1 MLIFIPVL
9 VYVQVFSLGFTMLD
23 DTIFIVENQ
32 LYNKELSNIVQ
43 SFQRGLFNPE
53 QDIYY
58 RPVFLVDFILE
69 SRLFGIN
76 AAGYHFSNLVFHVL
90 CVVLLFFFLKAVR
103 IKQTDAFILSMF
115 FALHPVLVQAVA
127 WIPGRNDMLLMIFFL
142 ASVLL
147 ALKYVRRPVWH
158 LLLIQG
164 ITMLIAL
171 FTKETAV
178 IIPVIILAV
187 IIFIEKASW
196 KRWVPLIAVW
206 IIAVILWSLTRSQA
220 TLLKRNFTLWELIQN
235 GLERTPALL
244 QYLGK
249 IFFPFN
255 LSVFPG
261 INHITIWW
269 GVLALA
275 LVIALIIWSK
285 SYFKVLTL
293 VGLGWFILFLLPVL
307 VVPPSLNDQVFEHR
321 LYIPIVGILLIL
333 SQTRVFVKTVNEE
346 ANLPVNFKSHDDPE
360 AQKQQLKQELK
371 PVTKVT
377 LQPELSSNSPNK
389 HFKPGNQ
396 AVRQSSARNSTYGSN
411 FKPIL
416 AGLILLVY
424 TIITLTRIGH
434 FKDPVTFWG
443 HAVEDN
449 PSSSYA
455 SMMFGLRQEEK
466 PAMKIHLMN
475 AYRLNPDEKMLNYLI
490 GRLEL
495 EAGNYKEAEFHL
507 KRETKISQ
515 IPDNYFNLAMVYF
528 KKNNLD
534 SAAWCLE
541 HVIALDPLHPQANNN
556 LSLLYM
562 QLNRKQEARNL
573 FESMQ
578 QRGVDIPAQFRE
590 FVESKK

>member
-1 MLIFIPVL
+1 MPDSNVVMKKPVKPLSKERKKVVKAGKWYESQRNQVLMLIFIPVL
-9 VYVQVFSLGFTMLD
+9 VYIQVLSLGFTMLD

-32 LYNKELSNIVQ
+32 LYNKDLANIVQ

-103 IKQTDAFILSMF
+103 IKQTDAFILSLF

-147 ALKYVRRPVWH
+147 ALKYVRKPDWY
-158 LLLIQG
+158 LLLLQG

-187 IIFIEKASW
+187 IIFIEKSPW
-196 KRWVPLIAVW
+196 KRWIPLIAVW

-220 TLLKRNFTLWELIQN
+220 TLLKRNFTVWELIQN

-275 LVIALIIWSK
+275 LVIGLIVWSK

-333 SQTRVFVKTVNEE
+333 SQTRLFGDRSDKGN
-346 ANLPVNFKSHDDPE
+346 NLPVN
-360 AQKQQLKQELK
+360 
-371 PVTKVT
+371 
-377 LQPELSSNSPNK
+377 
-389 HFKPGNQ
+389 
-396 AVRQSSARNSTYGSN
+396 RQSPAHNSAFINN

-416 AGLILLVY
+416 AGFVLLAY

-455 SMMFGLRQEEK
+455 SMMYGLRQEEK
-466 PAMKIHLMN
+466 PEMKIHLMN

-541 HVIALDPLHPQANNN
+541 HVITLDPLHPQANNN

-562 QLNRKQEARNL
+562 QLNRKQEARKL

-590 FVESKK
+590 FVESK

>member
-1 MLIFIPVL
+1 MKKPLKAASKDRKQVVKAGKWYEKQTNQVLMLVFIPVL
-9 VYVQVFSLGFTMLD
+9 VYIQVFSLGFTMLD

-32 LYNKELSNIVQ
+32 FYNKDLANIVQ

-103 IKQTDAFILSMF
+103 IKQTDAFILSLF
-115 FALHPVLVQAVA
+115 FALHPVLAQAVA

-147 ALKYVRRPVWH
+147 ALKYVRRPVWY
-158 LLLIQG
+158 LLLLQG
-164 ITMLIAL
+164 IVMLIAL

-196 KRWVPLIAVW
+196 KRWIPLIAVW
-206 IIAVILWSLTRSQA
+206 IMAVILWSLTRSQA

-235 GLERTPALL
+235 GFERTPALI

-269 GVLALA
+269 GVLALV
-275 LVIALIIWSK
+275 LLIGLILWSK

-307 VVPPSLNDQVFEHR
+307 VVPPTLNDQVFEHR

-333 SQTRVFVKTVNEE
+333 SQTRLFGTKLQEE
-346 ANLPVNFKSHDDPE
+346 ANLPAN
-360 AQKQQLKQELK
+360 
-371 PVTKVT
+371 
-377 LQPELSSNSPNK
+377 
-389 HFKPGNQ
+389 
-396 AVRQSSARNSTYGSN
+396 RQSPAHASVFKSN

-416 AGLILLVY
+416 AGFILLVY

-455 SMMFGLRQEEK
+455 SMMYGLRQEEK
-466 PAMKIHLMN
+466 PEMKIHLMN

-495 EAGNYKEAEFHL
+495 ETGNYKEAEFHL
-507 KRETKISQ
+507 KRENKISQ
-515 IPDNYFNLAMVYF
+515 IPDNYFNLALVYF
-528 KKNNLD
+528 RKNNLD
-534 SAAWCLE
+534 SASWCLE
-541 HVIALDPLHPQANNN
+541 RVIELDPLHPQANNN

-562 QLNRKQEARNL
+562 QLNRKPEARRL

-578 QRGVDIPAQFRE
+578 QRGMEIPAQFRE
-590 FVESKK
+590 FVESN